1 MTRPAVS
8 VIMPAFNRAGFIGA
22 AIASVRA
29 QSMPDWELLVVDD
42 GSSDDTLAVARRH
55 AAEDR
60 RIRVAANPGKAGPG
74 GARNHAA
81 ALARGEW
88 LAFLDSDD
96 LWEHEKLALFL
107 DAAAARPAM
116 VASDYVTL
124 DRDSGAVTRLRD
136 FILGVMMPWW
146 RNDELAAAAIPC
158 ARIDGA
164 FAAIAE
170 PDVLLSMTIGGG
182 LWIHTSSAMVR
193 TDLFRR
199 VGGFDPGLI
208 RTEDFDL
215 WMKIFGLG
223 PVAYLDHALATYDVT
238 GRNRVDGPRY
248 GAERRHT
255 PYVEARYHLRLLR
268 RIPARFA
275 LSRPQRTFL
284 QARIAAH
291 HRMCAER
298 AGPGIA
304 RIGHALMAAAGS
316 PRLRRLRAAAGGPSR
331 RRPSSKRP

>member
-1 MTRPAVS
+1 MRPAVS
-8 VIMPAFNRAGFIGA
+8 VIMPAFNRAGFVGA

-55 AAEDR
+55 AAEDC
-60 RIRVAANPGKAGPG
+60 RIRVAANASQAGPG
-74 GARNHAA
+74 GARNHGAGM
-81 ALARGEW
+81 ARAEW

-96 LWEHEKLALFL
+96 LWEPDKLALFL
-107 DAAAARPAM
+107 DETTARPAL

-124 DRDSGAVTRLRD
+124 DRDTGAATRLRD

-158 ARIDGA
+158 ARIDGS

-170 PDVLLSMTIGGG
+170 RDVLLSMTIGGG

-193 TDLFRR
+193 ADLFGR
-199 VGGFDPGLI
+199 VGGFDPRLK

-215 WMKIFGLG
+215 WLKLFGLG
-223 PVAYLDHALATYDVT
+223 AVAYLDQPLATYDIT
-238 GRNRVDGPRY
+238 GRSLAAGPRY
-248 GAERRHT
+248 GVERRHT

-268 RIPARFA
+268 RIPRRFA
-275 LSRPQRTFL
+275 LSRPQLRFL
-284 QARIAAH
+284 RQRIVVH
-291 HRMCAER
+291 HRMCADR
-298 AGPGIA
+298 AGSRVVRFA
-304 RIGHALMAAAGS
+304 HALMAASG
-316 PRLRRLRAAAGGPSR
+316 SR
-331 RRPSSKRP
+331 RR